1 MQKVSASPQTVHAK
15 SVLQEGS
22 VAACLPFLGH
32 LHIRTFL
39 HDNDKSLLHAWGT
52 RIQSKGIMISP
63 LVWSLV
69 TLKII
74 SEPQSALNDK
84 TPRVGSKRAMKSC
97 VGWSFLKDT
106 QQAGRWVELPHTCQ
120 PTLLWCS
127 QGLLPCSRLKSCR
140 KSGRCVA
147 SPPDGT
153 LCPGHP
159 QVAQKVS

>member
-1 MQKVSASPQTVHAK
+1 MLLLPLDLPPWNTQPCSELHRLSRADTGSIYIDRVYKARQKVSASPQTVHAK

-74 SEPQSALNDK
+74 SEPQSALNVK
-84 TPRVGSKRAMKSC
+84 TPQVGSKRAMKSC
-97 VGWSFLKDT
+97 VL
-106 QQAGRWVELPHTCQ
+106 E
-120 PTLLWCS
+120 
-127 QGLLPCSRLKSCR
+127 
-140 KSGRCVA
+140 
-147 SPPDGT
+147 
-153 LCPGHP
+153 
-159 QVAQKVS
+159 